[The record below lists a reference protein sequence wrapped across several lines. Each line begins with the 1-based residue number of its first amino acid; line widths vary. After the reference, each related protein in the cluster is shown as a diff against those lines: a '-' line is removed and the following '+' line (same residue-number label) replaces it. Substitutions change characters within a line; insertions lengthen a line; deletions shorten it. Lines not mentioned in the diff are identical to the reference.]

1 LLVIFSRLEDPT
13 LGRIIRRPEDPTL
26 GRIIRN
32 PEDPTLSRIIR
43 PLTFF
48 CQDFQENLNKAYSPP
63 SRPSVGPFNWYQ
75 SLIP

>member
-1 LLVIFSRLEDPT
+1 LLVIFSRLEDLI

-43 PLTFF
+43 PLIFF
-48 CQDFQENLNKAYSPP
+48 CQDFQKKFEQGLFTP
-63 SRPSVGPFNWYQ
+63 
-75 SLIP
+75 L

>member
-1 LLVIFSRLEDPT
+1 LFIIFSLPEDPT

-26 GRIIRN
+26 GRIIWN

-48 CQDFQENLNKAYSPP
+48 CQDFQEKFEQGLFTPP
-63 SRPSVGPFNWYQ
+63 LGLVLVLSIGIRV
-75 SLIP
+75 